1 MGAAM
6 GCFATSLFQCGSTIA
21 CACCTSVLNFTL
33 SQAARFGHM
42 LVVLATF
49 TLAIILGQS
58 FPDDINGYNY
68 YTQVNLKGGCAS
80 EYEDNCIY
88 RQLVYRASFSLFI
101 LFAFLAMTAYGS
113 DMANRSFW
121 MAKFGCAIGV
131 FIAFWWVDNSFFSG
145 WAELARV
152 ISFGWLLVQGLLLID
167 FSHDAHDMLMNSGG
181 EYNEDDKS
189 PFAFYLISSLIALGA
204 AILGLVYLFMDYT
217 GCDVG
222 MFFVIFTLIMGV
234 ITTII
239 SLLESVSKGLLTPC
253 IMFAYSV
260 FLCWYALLSNPH
272 ESCNPTADSVNGAQ
286 NGAIIVVAIVS
297 LVILMY
303 CVINGTKILNIF
315 NPNVRL
321 IWFLRHRM
329 LILRYSSG
337 RGCHDELY

>member
-1 MGAAM
+1 
-6 GCFATSLFQCGSTIA
+6 
-21 CACCTSVLNFTL
+21 
-33 SQAARFGHM
+33 
-42 LVVLATF
+42 
-49 TLAIILGQS
+49 
-58 FPDDINGYNY
+58 
-68 YTQVNLKGGCAS
+68 
-80 EYEDNCIY
+80 
-88 RQLVYRASFSLFI
+88 
-101 LFAFLAMTAYGS
+101 
-113 DMANRSFW
+113 